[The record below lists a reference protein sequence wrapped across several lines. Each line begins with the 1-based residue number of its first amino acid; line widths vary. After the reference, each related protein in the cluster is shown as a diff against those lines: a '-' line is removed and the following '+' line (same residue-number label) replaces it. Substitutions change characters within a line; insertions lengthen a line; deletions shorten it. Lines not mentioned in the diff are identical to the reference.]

1 MGFQGDVVWD
11 LKPTMIKIGFD
22 MIGSEIIELNGQS
35 TSNPLKRMEKTP
47 WALQWEIIYKFHVGI
62 GLVNPKVMIFLLVSK
77 LATDIYH
84 TSWATELQ

>member
-35 TSNPLKRMEKTP
+35 TSNPLIRMEKKHLGHCNGKSSINSM
-47 WALQWEIIYKFHVGI
+47 W
-62 GLVNPKVMIFLLVSK
+62 GLG
-77 LATDIYH
+77 
-84 TSWATELQ
+84 